1 MKLPKE
7 LLEVERKTVETVNLP
22 SDNNHDPSNILYD
35 QGTYYLWYTQHDN
48 ERPYDH
54 FADCKIM
61 CCTSKDGIHWEE
73 GKDALLPAESGW
85 DCAGVLTANV
95 IHDKGRFYMFYTGE
109 GTDFAEGKTTRR
121 CCGLAAADTPDGPFE
136 RLGNEPVLQWEE
148 EGSWDDEAVDDI
160 SAVFF
165 QNRWLVY
172 FKGSR
177 LTEPDGDKTMLG
189 LAWADTITGPY
200 HRYEGNPVI
209 RGHAFS
215 IWPYKEGLC
224 LLSGLK
230 HREGEGRIYGD
241 NWNDPEGIQ
250 YLYYSEDGIHF
261 EPCAPFPNR
270 ASGIFIP
277 EGEDQ
282 KDITKYWG
290 VSVATAD
297 AHKKRYIE
305 RFDFIKKNPQTT

>member
-95 IHDKGRFYMFYTGE
+95 IYDKGRFYMFYTGV

-160 SAVFF
+160 SAIFF

-189 LAWADTITGPY
+189 LAWADTITARITDMKGIRSSVVMHFPY
-200 HRYEGNPVI
+200 GRI
-209 RGHAFS
+209 RRGSACCPDS
-215 IWPYKEGLC
+215 STGRE
-224 LLSGLK
+224 
-230 HREGEGRIYGD
+230 REGYMEITGMIRKGYSISITVKTGSISSRVHRFRTG
-241 NWNDPEGIQ
+241 PPAS
-250 YLYYSEDGIHF
+250 LYRKERTKRTLRNTGESAWQRLMHI
-261 EPCAPFPNR
+261 R
-270 ASGIFIP
+270 SG
-277 EGEDQ
+277 
-282 KDITKYWG
+282 TLN
-290 VSVATAD
+290 VSTL
-297 AHKKRYIE
+297 
-305 RFDFIKKNPQTT
+305 

>member
-61 CCTSKDGIHWEE
+61 CCTSKDGFHWES

-95 IHDKGRFYMFYTGE
+95 FHDKGRFYMFYTGV

-121 CCGLAAADTPDGPFE
+121 CCGLAAADTPEGPFE
-136 RLGNEPVLQWEE
+136 RLGDGPVLQWEE
-148 EGSWDDEAVDDI
+148 EGKWDDEAVDDV

-172 FKGSR
+172 FKA
-177 LTEPDGDKTMLG
+177 EPG
-189 LAWADTITGPY
+189 
-200 HRYEGNPVI
+200 
-209 RGHAFS
+209 RGACEV
-215 IWPYKEGLC
+215 PAVL
-224 LLSGLK
+224 
-230 HREGEGRIYGD
+230 
-241 NWNDPEGIQ
+241 PE
-250 YLYYSEDGIHF
+250 
-261 EPCAPFPNR
+261 A
-270 ASGIFIP
+270 
-277 EGEDQ
+277 
-282 KDITKYWG
+282 
-290 VSVATAD
+290 V
-297 AHKKRYIE
+297 
-305 RFDFIKKNPQTT
+305 